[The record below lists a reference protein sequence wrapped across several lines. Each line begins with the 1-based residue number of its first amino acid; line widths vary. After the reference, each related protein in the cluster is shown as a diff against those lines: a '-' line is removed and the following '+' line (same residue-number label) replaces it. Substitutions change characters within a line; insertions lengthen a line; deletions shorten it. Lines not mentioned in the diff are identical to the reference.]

1 MRPQNVVS
9 GIAER
14 FISAAQDHLGMEAT
28 DIWRGLGYSNSSTLN
43 SIRKGEALPDFA
55 RIAEHHGAIQDARGR
70 VVNLHWVITGQG
82 NPLLSSPKPGGKPSK
97 NPVDHDIINR
107 ISRLKPS
114 QRATLLK
121 FLDEFS

>member
-1 MRPQNVVS
+1 MRPKNVVS

-14 FISAAQDHLGMEAT
+14 FISAAQNHLGMEPT
-28 DIWRGLGYSNSSTLN
+28 DLWRGLGYANSSTLN
-43 SIRKGEALPDFA
+43 SVRKGETLPDFA
-55 RIAEHHGAIQDARGR
+55 RIAEHYNVIRDSRGR

-82 NPLLSSPKPGGKPSK
+82 NPVLSAPKQGGKTSK
-97 NPVDHDIINR
+97 SADGHDIINSL
-107 ISRLKPS
+107 SRLKPS